1 MTVWIDVCRSMLYL
15 YLIYS
20 TPSSIHITSF
30 IYHIISYNII
40 YHVSYIIKPTFYMES
55 INLEEK

>member
-20 TPSSIHITSF
+20 TLSSIHITPF
-30 IYHIISYNII
+30 IYHIISDNI
-40 YHVSYIIKPTFYMES
+40 YHIIYIIKPTFYMES

>member
-20 TPSSIHITSF
+20 TLSSIHITSF
-30 IYHIISYNII
+30 IYHISCNII